1 MMNLKLTSIGL
12 LSAALL
18 AVGCN
23 EKPKKEE
30 TTTSTEEKIVD
41 THTSENSLDWNGTY
55 KGILPCADCEG
66 IETSLLLNLDKTYI
80 VTTTYLG
87 KEEEPS
93 EKSGSFTWNAKGNQ
107 ITLDEDKNQQY
118 AVGENTLTKLDNQG
132 AKIEG
137 ALANKYVL
145 SKEQIISDEALTGKK
160 WRLVKLMGQPVS
172 EIGKATSE
180 PFIQFF
186 AEENRVSGN
195 AGCNSFTG
203 SYTLK
208 EGNRFETSKL
218 ASTMKACLDM
228 KVESQ
233 FMGILEKADTYTIKD
248 GVLSITKA
256 RMAPLAV
263 FELAE

>member
-12 LSAALL
+12 LSVALL

-23 EKPKKEE
+23 EKIKKEE
-30 TTTSTEEKIVD
+30 TTTTSEEKMVD
-41 THTSENSLDWNGTY
+41 THSSENSLDWNGTY
-55 KGILPCADCEG
+55 KGTLPCADCEG

-87 KEEEPS
+87 KEGKPS
-93 EKSGSFTWNAKGNQ
+93 EKSGSFKWNAKGNQ
-107 ITLDEDKNQQY
+107 ITLDGDKNQQY
-118 AVGENTLTKLDNQG
+118 VVGENTLTKIDNEG
-132 AKIEG
+132 TIIEG
-137 ALANKYVL
+137 TLANQYVL
-145 SKEQIISDEALTGKK
+145 SKEQMISDEALTGKK

-172 EIGKATSE
+172 EIGKAASK
-180 PFIQFF
+180 PFIAFSAQ
-186 AEENRVSGN
+186 ENRVSGN

-233 FMGILEKADTYTIKD
+233 FMGVLEKADTYTIKD
-248 GVLSITKA
+248 GELSITKA